1 VSVLKE
7 IFNWSKSCPNWQRDA
22 LRRLV
27 QNGTL
32 SEKDFAELAL
42 ICESAHSPLPNGVS
56 IPVSQP
62 LSEECLPPDVR
73 SDQSVSLKTIDTVLN
88 VNALVSKQP
97 LSFGASGLT
106 ALYGDNASGKSGYAR
121 ILKSACRARSRPRRV
136 LPDVFKKAPQGVPS
150 ATIRFTVG
158 AQDSVYTWRE
168 GENTSSPLSLVSVF
182 DSACAL
188 FYVEEANDVAFRPFG
203 LDLLDKLASACG
215 RLKKQFD
222 QERIS
227 LSTNARDFTDLAGPT
242 DVGEVIASL
251 TAQTST
257 TIVEKLATLSTQDIT
272 RLEDLKR
279 QVAQIEAEDPA
290 IRAKELKGRA
300 TRIENLGKRLS
311 EIQHAMSD
319 VAIQDFR
326 AAHELAKST
335 AAAAK
340 LACETA
346 FTDEPLKGVGTE
358 AWKELWQAARRYS
371 EEEAYPDTP
380 FPVTSEAALCVLC
393 QQPLGHDAA
402 KQLSRFESFVK
413 AETQKAAAAA
423 KKRFDSVHEDV
434 VTQTQDLT
442 APDDLL
448 AQLELT
454 HTACA
459 TKIHSFLD
467 SAGKRRTDI
476 LAALTTN
483 DWLGIH
489 SLPDGP
495 AKEIATIVTELN
507 TKAAAFE
514 GAKAPEKL
522 AELKAER
529 DQLLARQ
536 KFGRRKTEILA
547 EIERLKRLQTLAA
560 CQRDVDTTMI
570 SRKST
575 ELTKSSITKT
585 ICDKFKNELNDLG
598 LAHLRVEVVPTGSE
612 RGVMYHRVELQE
624 NSNASVQD
632 VASEGEHRCVA
643 LAGFLAELATA
654 SHKSALV
661 FDDPVSSLDHAWRES
676 VARRLAFEAKE
687 RQVIVFTHDLVF
699 LLLLLEQ
706 AKKARVPVTQAHVRR
721 GPEGSGLCEQGP
733 PWLAMD
739 VKNRIG
745 ALKAQWQEAE
755 KLYRTKGPIL
765 YEAVAKELYG
775 RLRETWERAVEE
787 LLLNRA
793 VMRFRR
799 GIETQRLH
807 QITDITKADIDI
819 IEAAMGKCSTH
830 LRGHDQALAINQPV
844 PAPAELKTDIE
855 QLENWTAQMRKRR

>member
-1 VSVLKE
+1 M
-7 IFNWSKSCPNWQRDA
+7 
-22 LRRLV
+22 

-32 SEKDFAELAL
+32 SHKDFDELTL
-42 ICESAHSPLPNGVS
+42 ICQSAHGPLPNGAS
-56 IPVSQP
+56 IPPSES
-62 LSEECLPPDVR
+62 LSGEHLPPDVR
-73 SDQSVSLKTIDTVLN
+73 SSQSVALKAIEAVQN

-97 LSFGASGLT
+97 LTFGVSGLT
-106 ALYGDNASGKSGYAR
+106 VLYGDNASGKSGYAR
-121 ILKSACRARSRPRRV
+121 ILKSACRARSRPKRV
-136 LPDVFKKAPQGVPS
+136 LPDVFRKTADSIPS
-150 ATIRFTVG
+150 ADIRFTVSD
-158 AQDSVYTWRE
+158 QDSVYTWRD
-168 GENTSSPLSLVSVF
+168 GENASSPLALVSVF

-188 FYVEEANDVAFRPFG
+188 YYVEEANDVAFRPFG
-203 LDLLDKLASACG
+203 LDLLDKLASACVH
-215 RLKKQFD
+215 LKKGFD
-222 QERIS
+222 QERTS
-227 LSTNARDFTDLAGPT
+227 LSTNAKDFTDLTGPT

-251 TAQTST
+251 SAQTSAAV
-257 TIVEKLATLSTQDIT
+257 VEKLATLSVQDAA
-272 RLEDLKR
+272 RLENLKR

-290 IRAKELKGRA
+290 VRAKELKGSA
-300 TRIENLGKRLS
+300 TRFESLAKRLD
-311 EIQHAMSD
+311 EIQITISD
-319 VAIQDFR
+319 IAIQDFS
-326 AAHELAKST
+326 AAHALAKST

-340 LACETA
+340 LASETA

-358 AWKELWQAARRYS
+358 TWKELWRAARRYS
-371 EEEAYPDTP
+371 EEEAYPDSP
-380 FPVTSEAALCVLC
+380 FPVISEAALCVLC
-393 QQPLGHDAA
+393 QQPLGQDAV
-402 KQLSRFESFVK
+402 KRLSRFESFVK

-423 KKRFDSVHEDV
+423 KKRFDKLHEDFLY
-434 VTQTQDLT
+434 QTEDLT

-454 HTACA
+454 RAVCA
-459 TKIHSFLD
+459 AKIRSFLE
-467 SAGKRRTDI
+467 SASKRKSD
-476 LAALTTN
+476 AVSALTTN
-483 DWLGIH
+483 DWVAID
-489 SLPDGP
+489 SLAECPTEDL
-495 AKEIATIVTELN
+495 AAIVTELN
-507 TKAAAFE
+507 TKSAEFE
-514 GAKAPEKL
+514 RAKAPEKV

-536 KFGRRKTEILA
+536 KFSQRKAEILA
-547 EIERLKRLQTLAA
+547 EIERLKRLRTLAE
-560 CQRDVDTTMI
+560 CQRDVDTTTT

-585 ICDKFKNELNDLG
+585 ICDKFKNELNELG
-598 LAHLRVEVVPTGSE
+598 LAHLRVELVPTGSE
-612 RGVMYHRVELQE
+612 RGVMYHRVELQG

-632 VASEGEHRCVA
+632 IASEGEHRCIA

-661 FDDPVSSLDHAWRES
+661 FDDPVSSLDHTWRES
-676 VARRLAFEAKE
+676 VARRLALEAKE

-706 AKKARVPVTQAHVRR
+706 AKSASVLVSQAHVRR
-721 GPEGSGLCEQGP
+721 GPEGSGLCEEGP

-745 ALKAQWQEAE
+745 ALKAQWQQAE
-755 KLYRTKGPIL
+755 KLYRTQGPVI

-807 QITDITKADIDI
+807 QITDITKADIEV

-844 PAPAELKTDIE
+844 PAPAELQTDID
-855 QLENWTAQMRKRR
+855 QLENWTAEMRKRR